1 MFRKAEKGTLT
12 LSRAEEGKEY
22 KVLSFLGGKNLRCRL
37 EGLGIF
43 PGQTIKVLQNRWG
56 PVLVEVMGRK
66 IGIGRGQ
73 AEKILLE
80 EVGGNS

>member
-1 MFRKAEKGTLT
+1 MLRNTEKGTLT
-12 LSRAEEGKEY
+12 LDQAEEGKEY
-22 KVLSFLGGKNLRCRL
+22 RVLTFLGGKNLRCRL

-43 PGQTIKVLQNRWG
+43 PGQTVKVLQNRWG

-80 EVGGNS
+80 EVEKNS